1 MFTRSKDWRFK
12 TVIIPSKDT
21 TFSQFVGSMIIDF
34 PMENIQSET
43 NENNWKLW
51 GSNLVQLSTFSK
63 NGAPDTSGFENRT
76 DWEQAVFKSMASFS

>member
-1 MFTRSKDWRFK
+1 MIS
-12 TVIIPSKDT
+12 PSKYT

-43 NENNWKLW
+43 NENNWKVW

-63 NGAPDTSGFENRT
+63 NGAPDPNGFEDRT
-76 DWEQAVFKSMASFS
+76 EWEQAVFKAMASFS